1 MMIDNPVEFR
11 ITDESPPQLEINFTF
26 GLNAVRVEWGP
37 EAAREV
43 RDRINDYL
51 QIVEEFAA
59 AQELLD
65 TLHST
70 A

>member
-1 MMIDNPVEFR
+1 MIDHPSEFR
-11 ITDESPPQLEINFTF
+11 ITDENPPQMEIGIPWDDGEFVVT
-26 GLNAVRVEWGP
+26 WGP
-37 EAAREV
+37 EAAMEV

-59 AQELLD
+59 AEQLLD